1 MTSNNKYSQNQIDKL
16 GNGLIYLIDK
26 MGVQPK
32 TSLLKLVYI
41 LDEFSVKQRGFP
53 MFNLQYEIWKYGPV
67 CKDLISEFN
76 DGASLLKEFI
86 KTDIKK
92 DPTLISPVATFNDDE
107 FSDSDIYIL
116 DEIVKNFSGKNVKY
130 LVNYTHQSNSLW
142 YITAQKYGVLESLLK
157 EERNSTDF
165 KIDFA
170 DLVAHDENKLA
181 FYHDHLEFLN
191 FTASLNQR

>member
-16 GNGLIYLIDK
+16 GNGLIYLIEK
-26 MGVQPK
+26 MGTQPK

-76 DGASLLKEFI
+76 DSPSLLKDFI
-86 KTDIKK
+86 KTDLKK
-92 DPTLISPVATFNDDE
+92 DPTLISPIGVFNDDE
-107 FSDSDIYIL
+107 FSDSDITIL
-116 DEIVKNFSGKNVKY
+116 DEIVNKFSGKNAKY
-130 LVNYTHQSNSLW
+130 LVDYTHQSNSLW
-142 YITAQKYGVLESLLK
+142 YITAQKYGVLDSLLK

-170 DLVAHDENKLA
+170 DLVSHDENKLA
-181 FYHDHLEFLN
+181 FYNDHIEFLN
-191 FTASLNQR
+191 FTANLSHR